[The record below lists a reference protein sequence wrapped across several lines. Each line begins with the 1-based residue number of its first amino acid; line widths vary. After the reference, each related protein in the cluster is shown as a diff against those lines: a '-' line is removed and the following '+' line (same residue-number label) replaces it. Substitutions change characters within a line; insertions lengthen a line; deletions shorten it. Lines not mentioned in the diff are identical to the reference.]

1 MDSQKIE
8 DGCMMVN
15 LMWSAPLQVG
25 LAIFFLY
32 QTIGVAVFVG
42 KFTGHILNSDKIAVL
57 ILIDTLIKVAPVRSF
72 F

>member
-57 ILIDTLIKVAPVRSF
+57 ILIDTLTQP
-72 F
+72 